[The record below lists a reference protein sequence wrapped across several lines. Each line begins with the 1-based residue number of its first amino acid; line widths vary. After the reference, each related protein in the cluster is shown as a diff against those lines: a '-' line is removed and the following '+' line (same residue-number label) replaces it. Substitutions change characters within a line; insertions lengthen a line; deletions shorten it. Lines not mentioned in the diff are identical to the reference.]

1 MAFAMINLSYE
12 DEAVN
17 KHIFHNYF
25 LLNQRTV
32 CIHWKFLGKM
42 YVGAIPFCSWRPPW
56 RILDPSLSSL
66 LYAIVAL

>member
-17 KHIFHNYF
+17 KPIFHNHF
-25 LLNQRTV
+25 FIKSADSVHALE
-32 CIHWKFLGKM
+32 ILGKM
-42 YVGAIPFCSWRPPW
+42 YVGAFPLCSWRPPW
-56 RILDPSLSSL
+56 RILDPPLSRL